1 MMLMAMMVLMKMVSA
16 WLRPPVS
23 LMQTVTSLTT
33 HSVTQLHLVLYT
45 KQICC
50 PRHNA
55 CRLQQLD
62 GFARSHLI
70 CHAKRTCCPR
80 HNTCRPQW
88 LGPQAFFARSDL
100 ICHAKRTCCPRHNT
114 CRRQRLGRQAI
125 FLKSY
130 LTRHTKSDLGLQTKS
145 AHVTTSLDQRHDQS
159 FVPDTLVSTLRA
171 EVTASLPARAF
182 IIPSRFHFL
191 STLVVDTRWG
201 LSVSSAVSGMT
212 NHVAMRTSTT
222 GSAIVKNALSAQAQ
236 A

>member
-1 MMLMAMMVLMKMVSA
+1 MVLMKMVSA

-45 KQICC
+45 KQTCCPRHNACKIQQLGPQTFFARSHLICHTKQICC

-62 GFARSHLI
+62 GFARSH
-70 CHAKRTCCPR
+70 
-80 HNTCRPQW
+80 
-88 LGPQAFFARSDL
+88 L